1 MEYEAFQDDKHDAW
15 KIFEQ
20 RVDHCITACLALFF
34 LLFVIY
40 LCAHAK

>member
-15 KIFEQ
+15 NIFEQ

-34 LLFVIY
+34 TLIVIY
-40 LCAHAK
+40 LFAYTK